1 MTTPVLEAKGLAK
14 TFAGGV
20 RAVAGV
26 DFAIGAGETLGLV
39 GESGCGKSTVAR
51 LVLRLIEPDGGSIRF
66 QGDDIATLPPA
77 ALRAR
82 RRHMGIVFQDPFG
95 ALNPRMTVGGLVA
108 EPLVVHGIGD
118 ARSRAQRTRELLSLV
133 GLDAAHAKRYPHE
146 FSGGQRQRIAIAR
159 ALACE
164 PALLVCDEP
173 TSALDV
179 SIQAQVLNLLGAL
192 QARLGLAM
200 LFVSH
205 NFGAVRQVSGRVAV
219 MYLGRIVE
227 DSSRETMFAV
237 PLHPYSVA
245 LLSAVAEPGVARQRI
260 VLKGDVPSAVAPPP
274 GCPFHT
280 RCPVA
285 QDRCRVD
292 VPALVEAVPGHRVA
306 CHFPGSLAA

>member
-1 MTTPVLEAKGLAK
+1 MSAPVLEASGLTK
-14 TFAGGV
+14 TFPGGV

-26 DFAIGAGETLGLV
+26 DFSIGAGETLGLV

-66 QGDDIATLPPA
+66 KGDDIATLSPA

-82 RRHMGIVFQDPFG
+82 RRNMGIVFQDPFG
-95 ALNPRMTVGGLVA
+95 ALNPRMTVAGLLA
-108 EPLVVHGIGD
+108 EPLVVHRIGN
-118 ARSRAQRTRELLSLV
+118 AASRAARVRELLGLV
-133 GLDAAHAKRYPHE
+133 GLDPAHAGRYPHE

-159 ALACE
+159 ALATE

-179 SIQAQVLNLLGAL
+179 SIQAQVLNLLGEL
-192 QARLGLAM
+192 QSRLGLAM

-219 MYLGRIVE
+219 MYLGRVVE
-227 DSSRETMFAV
+227 ECARETMFAV

-245 LLSAVAEPGVARQRI
+245 LLSAVAEPGVARRRI
-260 VLKGDVPSAVAPPP
+260 VLQGDVPSAVAPPP

-285 QDRCRVD
+285 QDRCRLD
-292 VPALVEAVPGHRVA
+292 VPALVDAVPGHRVA
-306 CHFPGSLAA
+306 CHYPGSLAA